1 MRASDLP
8 KTFIH
13 IHSFGHIL
21 VFSTF
26 AQLYIYHILNMCS
39 KSHCAFWSTL
49 SFELPALTTESLIS
63 MQSRSFSLRKEEKQ
77 RVENKKLSCLKKF
90 PHQLHL
96 LQWKPNFTLKM
107 ERPRGSVGRSR
118 RGSNGGGC
126 QFWEIQS
133 ERWVGDYYHLSGT
146 VRDRRG
152 RLHHKYIKYIKNM
165 IE

>member
-1 MRASDLP
+1 MWADPP

-77 RVENKKLSCLKKF
+77 RVENQKLSCLKKF
-90 PHQLHL
+90 SPSCTFYNENQISPWKWNGLVDQLGD
-96 LQWKPNFTLKM
+96 P
-107 ERPRGSVGRSR
+107 GRDQMGADVSF
-118 RGSNGGGC
+118 GKSNLSAG
-126 QFWEIQS
+126 WEIITTS
-133 ERWVGDYYHLSGT
+133 PGLSGIGEGDSIT
-146 VRDRRG
+146 N
-152 RLHHKYIKYIKNM
+152 I
-165 IE
+165 